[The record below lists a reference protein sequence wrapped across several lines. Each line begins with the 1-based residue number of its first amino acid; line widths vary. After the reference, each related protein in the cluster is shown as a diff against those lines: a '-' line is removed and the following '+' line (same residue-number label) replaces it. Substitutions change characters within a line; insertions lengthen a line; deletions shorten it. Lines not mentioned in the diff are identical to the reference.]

1 MQEIKAI
8 TLAMHTDCLILYRIE
23 SQYKSWTENKVP
35 KVNHLGREI
44 HSGVLVV
51 IITDHT
57 LLALMQSTGS
67 EGNGPA

>member
-23 SQYKSWTENKVP
+23 SQYKSWIENKVLR
-35 KVNHLGREI
+35 VNHLGTKI
-44 HSGVLVV
+44 HSGTLVV
-51 IITDHT
+51 IITGHT
-57 LLALMQSTGS
+57 LLALMQGAAS

>member
-8 TLAMHTDCLILYRIE
+8 TLAMHTDCPLLYRIE

-35 KVNHLGREI
+35 QVNYPGREI
-44 HSGVLVV
+44 HSGTLVV
-51 IITDHT
+51 IITGHT

-67 EGNGPA
+67 EGNSPA